1 MFRYHSAHPT
11 GIHDSENSEVQYTPE
26 PIESYV
32 VNASRLQMGF
42 VIGGFCVI
50 AVLVGGIPFGY
61 LIGRLILKDDIRN
74 HGSGNI
80 GATNVAR
87 ILGWKWGFLVLFL
100 DALKGWI
107 PTLATMLYLRPP
119 CSNELMQ
126 LGIILAGICCIVG
139 HMYPIWLRLRG
150 GKGVATALGVILV
163 IAPLASGIALATF
176 LMVFAAT
183 RIVGLASIISVA
195 SFAVAQMVIMGDK
208 VFVFEQLPMTLFSTL
223 VPALIVWKHR
233 SNIVRMLRGDEK
245 KLKAGAGDNEKD
257 KNEDRK
263 PESVE

>member
-1 MFRYHSAHPT
+1 MS
-11 GIHDSENSEVQYTPE
+11 
-26 PIESYV
+26 
-32 VNASRLQMGF
+32 F

-61 LIGRLILKDDIRN
+61 LIGRLMLKDDIRN

-100 DALKGWI
+100 DALKGLI
-107 PTLATMLYLRPP
+107 PTLATKLYLQPR
-119 CSNELMQ
+119 CSDELMQ
-126 LGIILAGICCIVG
+126 LGTILAGICCIVG
-139 HMYPIWLRLRG
+139 HMYPIWLKLRG

-163 IAPLASGIALATF
+163 IAPLASGVALGTF
-176 LMVFAAT
+176 LIVFAGT
-183 RIVGLASIISVA
+183 RIVGLASIISVT
-195 SFAVAQMVIMGDK
+195 SFAVAQMVIMSGK

-233 SNIVRMLRGDEK
+233 SNIVRILHGDEK
-245 KLKAGAGDNEKD
+245 KLEAGGGDND
-257 KNEDRK
+257 GK